1 METRKLQK
9 VGGSTYSVSLPKEWA
24 TDHHLEAGMPIHLY
38 PHADGSLVV
47 RSVQRDGGP
56 LASTRCRLPR
66 LDDDAVR
73 RALYAAY
80 AVGYDAVTLVP
91 PDGEAFS
98 DDECRLVRQLAET
111 TLGLSVVEEADDR
124 IAVESL
130 LDASELSIRQ
140 SVTQLRFTALSMH
153 RTAVDAFPDGDA
165 MDLDRRDDGA
175 DRLLGV
181 VTRHLNRSLVDFGE
195 VDRLEVPRT
204 SLFDHYLA
212 ARELERV
219 ADGAVRIG
227 SLADRVDDPPP
238 AAVLDDVE
246 ALADASRAV
255 VGTAT
260 TAVLD
265 GSREAAHEALD
276 RRERLL
282 DDLDALD
289 RALAERSPPGA
300 YALSRLVST
309 LARTADC
316 GGTVATV
323 ALRSSA
329 RPDD

>member
-47 RSVQRDGGP
+47 RSVEQDGGP
-56 LASTRCRLPR
+56 LASTEVRLPR
-66 LDDDAVR
+66 VDDDAIR
-73 RALYAAY
+73 CSLAAAY
-80 AVGYDAVTLVP
+80 AVGYDAVTLVA
-91 PDGEAFS
+91 PDGASFDG
-98 DDECRLVRQLAET
+98 DDYRLVRRLTES
-111 TLGLSVVEEADDR
+111 TLGLSVVEEDADR
-124 IAVESL
+124 ITVESL

-165 MDLDRRDDGA
+165 ADLDRRDDGA

-195 VDRLEVPRT
+195 VDRLDVPRT
-204 SLFDHYLA
+204 SLFDHYLT

-219 ADGAVRIG
+219 ADHAVRIG
-227 SLADRVDDPPP
+227 SLAARVDDPPP
-238 AAVLDDVE
+238 ADVLDEVD

-255 VGTAT
+255 VETAT
-260 TAVLD
+260 KAILD
-265 GSREAAHEALD
+265 GSRDDAHEALIRRD
-276 RRERLL
+276 RVL
-282 DDLDALD
+282 DDLDAFD
-289 RALAERSPPGA
+289 TALLERSPPAG
-300 YALSRLVST
+300 YVLSRVVST
-309 LARTADC
+309 LARTAEC